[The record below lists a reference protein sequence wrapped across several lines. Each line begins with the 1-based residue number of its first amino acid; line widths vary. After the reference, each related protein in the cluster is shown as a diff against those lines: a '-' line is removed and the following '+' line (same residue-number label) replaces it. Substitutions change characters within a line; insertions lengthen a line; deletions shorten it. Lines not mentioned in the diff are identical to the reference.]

1 MSPQNVTITITF
13 PFEFPT
19 FDRFSLSLTKIIRI
33 IWKTIGSIRRNR
45 EIGTNGSLKDPFV
58 ERDVRI
64 VDLRQNLWAFVKRGV
79 YKWSHLAARLFNRTA
94 TTFHP
99 IQMDDLSLRDSIT
112 VTAITR
118 RLSLAAMISLYNRY
132 VNVSLHSSGYVPV
145 NGIYKSP
152 ILRAHQRAYSSAG
165 KFKSILFNRRVYS
178 VFEIFVTIWK
188 NGIRYIYIFFFFSCS
203 QEIYKRLSVGW
214 KH

>member
-1 MSPQNVTITITF
+1 MLESWIYV
-13 PFEFPT
+13 
-19 FDRFSLSLTKIIRI
+19 KIC
-33 IWKTIGSIRRNR
+33 
-45 EIGTNGSLKDPFV
+45 EH
-58 ERDVRI
+58 
-64 VDLRQNLWAFVKRGV
+64 LWNV

-94 TTFHP
+94 ATFHP

-118 RLSLAAMISLYNRY
+118 RLSLPAMISLYNRY

>member
-118 RLSLAAMISLYNRY
+118 RLFLPAMISLYAMER
-132 VNVSLHSSGYVPV
+132 
-145 NGIYKSP
+145 
-152 ILRAHQRAYSSAG
+152 QC
-165 KFKSILFNRRVYS
+165 
-178 VFEIFVTIWK
+178 FVTFLRIC
-188 NGIRYIYIFFFFSCS
+188 SCEWDIQITDFTS
-203 QEIYKRLSVGW
+203 PSTSL
-214 KH
+214 

>member
-19 FDRFSLSLTKIIRI
+19 FDRFSFSLSLTKIIRI
-33 IWKTIGSIRRNR
+33 ISKTIGSIRRNR
-45 EIGTNGSLKDPFV
+45 EIDRDKRLVKRSICW
-58 ERDVRI
+58 DVRI

-118 RLSLAAMISLYNRY
+118 RLFLPAMISLYATER
-132 VNVSLHSSGYVPV
+132 
-145 NGIYKSP
+145 
-152 ILRAHQRAYSSAG
+152 QC
-165 KFKSILFNRRVYS
+165 
-178 VFEIFVTIWK
+178 FVTFLRIC
-188 NGIRYIYIFFFFSCS
+188 SCEWDIQITDFTS
-203 QEIYKRLSVGW
+203 PSTSL
-214 KH
+214 

>member
-1 MSPQNVTITITF
+1 M
-13 PFEFPT
+13 
-19 FDRFSLSLTKIIRI
+19 
-33 IWKTIGSIRRNR
+33 
-45 EIGTNGSLKDPFV
+45 
-58 ERDVRI
+58 
-64 VDLRQNLWAFVKRGV
+64 DLRQNLRAFVKRGV

-118 RLSLAAMISLYNRY
+118 RLFLPDDSVVRNATSMFRYIPPDMFLWMGYTNHRFYEPINELIVLPENSNQFCLIVESILYSR
-132 VNVSLHSSGYVPV
+132 
-145 NGIYKSP
+145 
-152 ILRAHQRAYSSAG
+152 YSSRFG
-165 KFKSILFNRRVYS
+165 KM
-178 VFEIFVTIWK
+178 IFD
-188 NGIRYIYIFFFFSCS
+188 IYIFFFFFSCS